1 MIDSKVVVKGA
12 TELVRAVESLL
23 SRRYVM
29 VGCVAFLVDISW
41 TDHIIP
47 ALQPRIHILLKAI
60 ERDKRR
66 AMLLLLSEFQHI
78 MCFCVPWSLT
88 VCYFD
93 SLMQLVVSLILV
105 LKEIEKD

>member
-47 ALQPRIHILLKAI
+47 ALQPRIYILLKAI

-93 SLMQLVVSLILV
+93 SLMHLVVTLILV
-105 LKEIEKD
+105 LKEVEKD